1 MEDKQDTFDEV
12 SNVRVKGKNV
22 FIEPR
27 TVEPRE
33 RKAEKGTTIA
43 VQDGTSVVIQE
54 NTKTKSEEATVN
66 KEYKASASVV
76 TVKEQP
82 NGVRTRTVVIDPE
95 AKK

>member
-1 MEDKQDTFDEV
+1 MEDKDTFEEV

-33 RKAEKGTTIA
+33 RKAEKGTTVA

-54 NTKTKSEEATVN
+54 TTKPKVEEVIK
-66 KEYKASASVV
+66 KEYKASTPIV
-76 TVKEQP
+76 TVKEQT
-82 NGVRTRTVVIDPE
+82 NGVTTRTVVIDPE